1 MRTQIGVER
10 AMPEKSLSFSG
21 CGCHRGAA
29 GAHPTRRGFLATA
42 ASSIAG
48 ATLGRPAWAQD
59 RTASPPAGDAQRID
73 IHHHLAPPKYVPE
86 LTSRQTNQRP
96 LNEWTPQKSLDAMAK
111 AGVSTS
117 MVSISEPGVWFG
129 DNAEARRIAR
139 ETNDWGAGLVR
150 DYPGRFGL
158 FASLP
163 IPDID
168 ASLREI
174 EYSLDV
180 LKADGIC
187 MMTSYGGKYLGDP
200 SLAPVMAELNR
211 RKAVVFTHPVKAD
224 CCRNLV
230 PDVGD
235 NTIELATDTAR
246 AITSLL
252 VSGTVTRF
260 PEIRFIF
267 SHAGG
272 TLPSLTGRIIAQTA
286 SAEMKQRLPSG
297 PIAELKKMFY
307 DTSNASNP
315 WALAPLLKLVSTSQI
330 LFGSDFPFR
339 SPDENAKGLRD
350 IGFSADELLAIDR
363 GNALRLLPRLK
374 D

>member
-1 MRTQIGVER
+1 
-10 AMPEKSLSFSG
+10 
-21 CGCHRGAA
+21 
-29 GAHPTRRGFLATA
+29 
-42 ASSIAG
+42 
-48 ATLGRPAWAQD
+48 
-59 RTASPPAGDAQRID
+59 
-73 IHHHLAPPKYVPE
+73 
-86 LTSRQTNQRP
+86 
-96 LNEWTPQKSLDAMAK
+96 
-111 AGVSTS
+111 

-129 DNAEARRIAR
+129 DDAEARRIAR
-139 ETNDWGAGLVR
+139 ETNDWGAKLVR

-158 FASLP
+158 LASLP

-174 EYSLDV
+174 EYSMDV

-187 MMTSYGGKYLGDP
+187 MMTSYGGKYLGDS
-200 SLAPVMAELNR
+200 SLEPVMAELNR
-211 RKAVVFTHPVKAD
+211 RKAVVFTHPVRAN

-246 AITSLL
+246 TIASLL

-267 SHAGG
+267 SHGGG

-286 SAEMKQRLPSG
+286 SSAVKQRLPNG
-297 PIAELKKMFY
+297 PIPELRKMFY
-307 DTSNASNP
+307 DTANASNP

-330 LFGSDFPFR
+330 LYGSDFPFR
-339 SPDENAKGLRD
+339 SPAENAKGLRD
-350 IGFSADELLAIDR
+350 IGFSASELLAIER
-363 GNALRLLPRLK
+363 ENAVCLVPRLK
-374 D
+374 A

>member
-1 MRTQIGVER
+1 
-10 AMPEKSLSFSG
+10 MPGKSLSFCG
-21 CGCHRGAA
+21 CGCDTS
-29 GAHPTRRGFLATA
+29 AHPTRRRFLATA
-42 ASSIAG
+42 ASFAG
-48 ATLGRPAWAQD
+48 AALSHPAWAQD
-59 RTASPPAGDAQRID
+59 RPAASSQAGDTQRIDVHHHLSPPAYI
-73 IHHHLAPPKYVPE
+73 PE
-86 LTSRQTNQRP
+86 LVSRKTGQRP
-96 LNEWTPQKSLDAMAK
+96 LIDWTPQKSLDAM
-111 AGVSTS
+111 GRGGISTS

-129 DNAEARRIAR
+129 DEAEARRIAR

-150 DYPGRFGL
+150 DYPGKFGL

-200 SLAPVMAELNR
+200 SLTPVMTELNR
-211 RKAVVFTHPVKAD
+211 RKAVVFTHPVRAN

-246 AITSLL
+246 TIASLL
-252 VSGTVTRF
+252 MSGTVTRF
-260 PEIRFIF
+260 PDVRFIF

-272 TLPSLTGRIIAQTA
+272 TLPSLTGRMIAQVSA
-286 SAEMKQRLPSG
+286 SADAKKLMPNG
-297 PIAELKKMFY
+297 PIPELQKLFY
-307 DTSNASNP
+307 DTANAANP

-330 LFGSDFPFR
+330 VYGSDFPFR
-339 SPDENAKGLRD
+339 SPEDTAKGLRD
-350 IGFSADELLAIDR
+350 VGLFSAAELRAIDR
-363 GNALRLLPRLK
+363 ENALQLLPRLRA
-374 D
+374 

>member
-1 MRTQIGVER
+1 MPGATLPIGR
-10 AMPEKSLSFSG
+10 
-21 CGCHRGAA
+21 CGCHISATGAN
-29 GAHPTRRGFLATA
+29 PTRRRFLATA
-42 ASSIAG
+42 ASIVG
-48 ATLGRPAWAQD
+48 AALSQPAWAQH
-59 RTASPPAGDAQRID
+59 RPVASSQASDTQRID
-73 IHHHLAPPKYVPE
+73 VHHHLAPPRYIPE

-96 LNEWTPQKSLDAMAK
+96 LIEWTPQKSLDVMGR
-111 AGVSTS
+111 AGISTS

-129 DNAEARRIAR
+129 DNAEARRVAR
-139 ETNDWGAGLVR
+139 ETNEWGVNLVR

-200 SLAPVMAELNR
+200 SLVPVMAELNR
-211 RKAVVFTHPVKAD
+211 RKAVVFTHPVRAN

-230 PDVGD
+230 LDVTD

-246 AITSLL
+246 TIASLL

-272 TLPSLTGRIIAQTA
+272 TLPSLTGRIIAQVNA
-286 SAEMKQRLPSG
+286 SAEVKQRLPNG
-297 PIAELKKMFY
+297 PVAELRKMFY
-307 DTSNASNP
+307 DTANAANP
-315 WALAPLLKLVSTSQI
+315 WALAPLMKLVAVSQI
-330 LFGSDFPFR
+330 LYGTDFPFR
-339 SPDENAKGLRD
+339 SPEENSKGLREA
-350 IGFSADELLAIDR
+350 GFSASELLAIERD
-363 GNALRLLPRLK
+363 NALRLLPRLK
-374 D
+374 G

>member
-1 MRTQIGVER
+1 
-10 AMPEKSLSFSG
+10 MPEKSLRFGG
-21 CGCHRGAA
+21 CGCHISVTRAN
-29 GAHPTRRGFLATA
+29 PTRRRFLATA
-42 ASSIAG
+42 ASIAG
-48 ATLGRPAWAQD
+48 AALGRPAWAQD
-59 RTASPPAGDAQRID
+59 RPVASSQASDAQRID
-73 IHHHLAPPKYVPE
+73 IHHHLAPPRYIPE
-86 LTSRQTNQRP
+86 LTSRKTNQRP
-96 LNEWTPQKSLDAMAK
+96 LTEWTPQKSLDVMGR
-111 AGVSTS
+111 AGISTS

-129 DNAEARRIAR
+129 DDAEARRIAR
-139 ETNDWGAGLVR
+139 ETNDWGAALVR

-163 IPDID
+163 IPDVD

-200 SLAPVMAELNR
+200 SFQPVMAELNR
-211 RKAVVFTHPVKAD
+211 RKAVVFTHPVRAN

-246 AITSLL
+246 TIASLL

-267 SHAGG
+267 SHGGG
-272 TLPSLTGRIIAQTA
+272 TLPSLTGRIVAQVSA
-286 SAEMKQRLPSG
+286 SAEVKQRLPNG
-297 PIAELKKMFY
+297 PIAELRKMFY
-307 DTSNASNP
+307 DTANASNP

-330 LFGSDFPFR
+330 LYGSDFPFR
-339 SPDENAKGLRD
+339 SPEENVKGLRE
-350 IGFSADELLAIDR
+350 IGFSASELLAIDR
-363 GNALRLLPRLK
+363 ENALRLLPRLK
-374 D
+374 A

>member
-1 MRTQIGVER
+1 
-10 AMPEKSLSFSG
+10 MPKKSLMFG
-21 CGCHRGAA
+21 VCGCHSGTTDVN
-29 GAHPTRRGFLATA
+29 PTRRRFLATA
-42 ASSIAG
+42 ASLA
-48 ATLGRPAWAQD
+48 ATAVCRPVRAQD
-59 RTASPPAGDAQRID
+59 HSTTSSQTSNPQRID
-73 IHHHLAPPKYVPE
+73 IHHHLAPPSYIPE
-86 LTSRQTNQRP
+86 LTSRKTNQRP
-96 LNEWTPQKSLDAMAK
+96 LEEWTPQKSLDVMGR
-111 AGVSTS
+111 AGISTS

-129 DNAEARRIAR
+129 DDAEARRIAR
-139 ETNDWGAGLVR
+139 ETNEWGASLVC

-163 IPDID
+163 IPDIVS
-168 ASLREI
+168 SLREI

-187 MMTSYGGKYLGDP
+187 MMTGYGGKYLGDP
-200 SLAPVMAELNR
+200 SLAPIMEELNR
-211 RKAVVFTHPVKAD
+211 RKAVVFTHPVRAN

-246 AITSLL
+246 TIASLL

-272 TLPSLTGRIIAQTA
+272 TLPSLTGRIIAQVNA
-286 SAEMKQRLPSG
+286 SATAKQRLPNG
-297 PIAELKKMFY
+297 PIPELRKMYY
-307 DTSNASNP
+307 DTANAANP

-330 LFGSDFPFR
+330 LYGSDFPFR
-339 SPDENAKGLRD
+339 SPEENAKGLREV
-350 IGFSADELLAIDR
+350 GFNASDLLAIDR
-363 GNALRLLPRLK
+363 ENALRLLPRLK
-374 D
+374 A